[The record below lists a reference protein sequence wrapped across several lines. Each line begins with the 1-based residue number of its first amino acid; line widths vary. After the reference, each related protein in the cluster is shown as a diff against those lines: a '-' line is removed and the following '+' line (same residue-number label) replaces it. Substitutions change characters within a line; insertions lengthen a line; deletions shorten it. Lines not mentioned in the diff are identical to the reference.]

1 MTLYSYTIHYTHIRY
16 IILMHDNVSYYSM
29 SFCFVRFYAKFCFVV
44 VFVVILSK
52 TESKVMASR
61 EYSYL
66 LDHLQTGLTTRT
78 ISAYT
83 WPRLLFPLHMI
94 GPLSSQRVSLI
105 MRSFPA
111 ITWRPSDNVR
121 NDRVHIISGG
131 GYPKMLHVNVVS
143 QVSYPMW
150 YTSGASTKRGGTAK
164 EM

>member
-1 MTLYSYTIHYTHIRY
+1 MTMQTIVCHFASSVSTPTFVLSLFLLLSY
-16 IILMHDNVSYYSM
+16 L
-29 SFCFVRFYAKFCFVV
+29 KQ
-44 VFVVILSK
+44 K
-52 TESKVMASR
+52 SKVMASR
-61 EYSYL
+61 EYGYF
-66 LDHLQTGLTTRT
+66 LDHLQTGFTTRT

-83 WPRLLFPLHMI
+83 WPRLLSPLHMI
-94 GPLSSQRVSLI
+94 GPLSFQRVSLI

-121 NDRVHIISGG
+121 NDRVHIIFGG

-164 EM
+164 EV